1 MDRRILLAGF
11 AATAVAAPALAQQSN
26 PNAAMPAGQ
35 AGASARAGQL
45 GQAEM
50 QHIQQTLQL
59 GLVALETSKLA
70 QQKAQNAD
78 LKQFA
83 QFETAEQTTLS
94 EVLHTMMDP
103 GATAAT
109 ATMPQTGTSAQ
120 TGSSPSSTPAAAA
133 TSAARANTTLDAQG
147 REMVQKLQQASGAE
161 FDRAYLMGQLE
172 GHRNLLQVQERYL
185 AANPQN
191 REHVNVTKL
200 ARGQIKEHIA
210 LLETMQQKMR

>member
-1 MDRRILLAGF
+1 
-11 AATAVAAPALAQQSN
+11 
-26 PNAAMPAGQ
+26 MPAGQ

-185 AANPQN
+185 ASNPQN

>member
-1 MDRRILLAGF
+1 MDRRILLAGL
-11 AATAVAAPALAQQSN
+11 AAGAVAAPALAQQSN
-26 PNAAMPAGQ
+26 PNAAMPAG
-35 AGASARAGQL
+35 GSARAGQL
-45 GQAEM
+45 GPADM
-50 QHIQQTLQL
+50 QHIQETLQL

-109 ATMPQTGTSAQ
+109 ATAPQTGTSPQ

-133 TSAARANTTLDAQG
+133 GSAARGNTAMDAKG
-147 REMVQKLQQASGAE
+147 REVVQKLQQASGAE
-161 FDRAYLMGQLE
+161 FDRAYLLGQLE

-185 AANPQN
+185 ASSPQN

-210 LLETMQQKMR
+210 LLEAMQQRMR